1 MKMLFVCYSK
11 SSSVDS
17 SAYNRR
23 ILQIEAHCR
32 KLGAITSVLFL
43 GDLFFSSPVLI
54 QPLNLLFI
62 LRYLK
67 SFDVISAEG
76 HGPAYFF
83 ALTRPIIGK
92 TPLIVYDM
100 HSDALTESRLAKKG
114 RFDFRGSYNGFQMR
128 LTEYIASKA
137 NRYFIVAWPD
147 LKKRLLKRN
156 RRIRT
161 ENVEIILNGA
171 DLNLFK
177 PQFDTTNSVRMCVF
191 TVTYAGSFVSYE
203 GTDPLIR
210 AAEMLGKESI
220 HFKLIGFRED
230 ESIIKKEIQK
240 RLGEKAT
247 LLDWQPQD
255 KLISELRKSDILI
268 IPADA
273 SSHGQSQN
281 RSGLIPTKFAEF
293 LALAK
298 PVIVTSLDDTS
309 KIVEKFDCGF
319 VCEPNAK
326 SIAEA
331 ILRARDTSPESLVM
345 KGRNGRKFAEAELDI
360 DLICKKYLQ
369 FLNRLLGRTGF
380 QKITHAE

>member
-1 MKMLFVCYSK
+1 MRMLFVCYSK
-11 SSSVDS
+11 SNTTES

-23 ILQIEAHCR
+23 VLQLEAHCR
-32 KLGAITSVLFL
+32 KLGANTSVLFL

-54 QPLNLLFI
+54 QPLNLPFI

-67 SFDVISAEG
+67 GFDVISAEG

-83 ALTRPIIGK
+83 ALARLVIGK
-92 TPLIVYDM
+92 TPLVVYDV
-100 HSDALTESRLAKKG
+100 HSDALTESLLAKKG
-114 RFDFRGSYNGFQMR
+114 RFDFRGFYSSFQMR

-137 NRYFIVAWPD
+137 NHYFIVAWPD

-161 ENVEIILNGA
+161 EDVEIILNGV

-177 PQFDTTNSVRMCVF
+177 PQIDATNIIRTNVF

-210 AAEMLGKESI
+210 AAEMLGNESI
-220 HFKLIGFRED
+220 YFKLIGFRED
-230 ESIIKKEIQK
+230 ESSIKREIQK

-247 LLDWQPQD
+247 LLDWQPQN
-255 KLISELRKSDILI
+255 KLISELQKSDILI

-273 SSHGQSQN
+273 SSHEQSQN
-281 RSGLIPTKFAEF
+281 RFGLIPTKFAEF

-319 VCEPNAK
+319 VCEPNAG
-326 SIAEA
+326 SIAKA
-331 ILRARDTSPESLVM
+331 ILRARDTPPESLII
-345 KGRNGRKFAEAELDI
+345 KGRNGRRFAEAELDI

-369 FLNRLLGRTGF
+369 FLDRIR
-380 QKITHAE
+380 KD